1 MLYCKESSLKKG
13 GNRKKRKQSD
23 KKKNRKTRLR
33 QERELVP
40 ESNFSHENGLK
51 SVQ

>member
-23 KKKNRKTRLR
+23 KKKKIGRPANDRK
-33 QERELVP
+33 
-40 ESNFSHENGLK
+40 ENLFQK
-51 SVQ
+51 VIFHTKTD